1 MTYFTVLLFFQDVSH
16 VKFLTLGQKV
26 SKSLPRKK
34 PTQSIKG
41 EPSFSILEVY
51 AFQFSWSQGKT
62 QANQGNMSG
71 NIKIIGYSTSIDCS
85 QSPTF
90 P

>member
-51 AFQFSWSQGKT
+51 AYSSAGPRVRPRPTREIRQG
-62 QANQGNMSG
+62 
-71 NIKIIGYSTSIDCS
+71 I
-85 QSPTF
+85 
-90 P
+90 